1 LPLLL
6 TGCKSNSLQGEDNT
20 KQPNKTVNSVDFQ
33 KLYGDINQSYKTFA
47 ENIKEDGKLLT
58 QLKEE
63 SQKPSSEI
71 NNIDKRISTDFS
83 KLTTAIDNFNKQLP
97 DNNKNK
103 LEPLLLLIE
112 IPNNSSNV
120 NNSNQQN
127 NKIRIASIIK
137 LFDDGKL
144 EKTEICEDIQTPLK
158 VQGLNNTNC
167 GNFGENTYKELNQ
180 YLTDQIKSI
189 GTEIKTL
196 ESNLP
201 DLSNQTNDNSSTNSQ
216 NSNNNNQFLILIIIN
231 SILGLGV
238 ITLFIL
244 YYLLIKE
251 IGKENKELKDKN
263 NRRKK
268 QIEDLK
274 TTEANRNIQINK
286 IDAKLKDLKN
296 ISDNQSMLIQQL
308 QNQKEKSQFPSNLS
322 DNSPSQATQN
332 NDNANISYTSFE
344 KTTPPPLPENLRLA
358 NLYKENP
365 QGLIQNAIRVSMTK
379 ETLNKVLAGTWE
391 EIVEFEANNRQGEYY
406 IVANN
411 SGESYLFLDPNT
423 IFNIPTLQNINKSE
437 LFICNG
443 NLSQSFK
450 GSEINIIKP
459 AIVKPNNQNWR
470 LIESGEIQLVY

>member
-1 LPLLL
+1 
-6 TGCKSNSLQGEDNT
+6 
-20 KQPNKTVNSVDFQ
+20 
-33 KLYGDINQSYKTFA
+33 
-47 ENIKEDGKLLT
+47 
-58 QLKEE
+58 
-63 SQKPSSEI
+63 
-71 NNIDKRISTDFS
+71 
-83 KLTTAIDNFNKQLP
+83 
-97 DNNKNK
+97 
-103 LEPLLLLIE
+103 LIE

-470 LIESGEIQLVY
+470 LIESGEIQLV